1 MFFVANKR
9 HASDFGDH
17 QNMQQ
22 NNYQKRQKTGM
33 NNMSGN
39 MNQNQNMNNNRN
51 FNRKEGSIELRI
63 LLPSKVIL
71 VLWWFYLKKRLHF
84 LFI

>member
-39 MNQNQNMNNNRN
+39 MNQNQNMNCPAR
-51 FNRKEGSIELRI
+51 
-63 LLPSKVIL
+63 
-71 VLWWFYLKKRLHF
+71 
-84 LFI
+84 